1 MKFENAKKYKGKVK
15 RLYKTA
21 FPANERAP
29 FHVLLSKTKDERNDF
44 YAITDND
51 DFVGLVY
58 TIKSDKVAYV
68 FFLAVEETKRGNG
81 YGTEILQMIKDM
93 YPDRPVILMI
103 EDTEITTARNYKE
116 RLNRL
121 EFYKKNCFK
130 QLHIKINEAGV
141 DYELLATADTVIL
154 DHFLEI
160 MKGFLGGFLFKFI
173 YRKMKL

>member
-1 MKFENAKKYKGKVK
+1 M
-15 RLYKTA
+15 
-21 FPANERAP
+21 
-29 FHVLLSKTKDERNDF
+29 LLSKTKDERNDF

-68 FFLAVEETKRGNG
+68 FFLAVDETKRGNG

-93 YPDRPVILMI
+93 HPDPPIILII
-103 EDTEITTARNYKE
+103 EDTEITNARNYEE

-121 EFYKKNCFK
+121 EFYKKNEFK